1 MEGSPYG
8 MRLTDFLNPLG
19 MPCWNPPFGTLSA
32 YDLSSGKMLWRE
44 PFGEVQKWGFYMP
57 KSWGSVTIGAPL
69 ITGSGLIFIG
79 ASMDS
84 RVRAIDIKTGAEL
97 WQANV
102 DAPAVA
108 MPISYTYQG
117 RQFVVFVAGG
127 NSILTP
133 SVSDQIVAYALP
145 K

>member
-1 MEGSPYG
+1 MLGRVIDAFGRPLDGKPPPMCPDVVPLLAAPPAPFSRRPIHEAME
-8 MRLTDFLNPLG
+8 T
-19 MPCWNPPFGTLSA
+19 
-32 YDLSSGKMLWRE
+32 
-44 PFGEVQKWGFYMP
+44 
-57 KSWGSVTIGAPL
+57 
-69 ITGSGLIFIG
+69 
-79 ASMDS
+79 
-84 RVRAIDIKTGAEL
+84 RVRAIDVKTGAEL

-133 SVSDQIVAYALP
+133 TVSDQIVAYALP